1 MFDVKDKTV
10 LVAGGSGYLGAPVCE
25 AFLAQGAKLIVVDR
39 EKPMGISKADF
50 LKADISDESELETL
64 FTTIDRKYR
73 RLDVVINMTFSSSG
87 MTFDQMKMAD
97 WERGLRVNVTAA
109 FFLSRA
115 SGNMMKKTGGGS
127 IVHFGSMYGMVSP
140 CPEIYE
146 TEEAINPIEYGVGKA
161 GILQMVR
168 YQAVKWAKDG
178 VRVNAIVP
186 GAFPN
191 KETQKNVSFVEAL
204 NEKVPMGR
212 IGKPREIVGAAI
224 FLASDEASYI
234 TGQSIVVDGGWTI
247 W

>member
-1 MFDVKDKTV
+1 MFDMKDKVV

-39 EKPMGISKADF
+39 EEPMGMSKAVF
-50 LKADISDESELETL
+50 LKADISDESELESL
-64 FTTIDRKYR
+64 FTTIDQKYR

-87 MTFDQMKMAD
+87 MTFDEMKMAD

-109 FFLSRA
+109 FFLSRV

-127 IVHFGSMYGMVSP
+127 IVHFSSMYGMVSP

-191 KETQKNVSFVEAL
+191 KETQKNVSFIEAL
-204 NEKVPMGR
+204 NKKVPMGR
-212 IGKPREIVGAAI
+212 IGKPREIVGAVI